1 MNYIKRH
8 KTIIENF
15 NINFFVLLVAFIA
28 LLVVF
33 IMRTKQEKLALE
45 EKDNKNGEQEKK
57 AEQ

>member
-15 NINFFVLLVAFIA
+15 NINFVVLLIGFIG

-33 IMRTKQEKLALE
+33 VMRTKQDKLALE
-45 EKDNKNGEQEKK
+45 EKANKDIDQEKK
-57 AEQ
+57 A

>member
-15 NINFFVLLVAFIA
+15 NINFVVLLIGFIG

-33 IMRTKQEKLALE
+33 VMRTKQDKLALE
-45 EKDNKNGEQEKK
+45 EKANKDVDQEKK
-57 AEQ
+57 A